1 MAAVLVTMIAV
12 GVQNS
17 HLSVQATKQ
26 TTLVNG
32 FTSVLNIVFAYGAFT
47 AFRNAVLYLTIYSEP
62 QHLLQHDDRAGGLQ
76 GIPKGI
82 GVVAV
87 HRRLCIYRHSCGHLY
102 LRW

>member
-32 FTSVLNIVFAYGAFT
+32 FTSVLNIVFAYGAFIDPRET
-47 AFRNAVLYLTIYSEP
+47 VLDLTIHSQP
-62 QHLLQHDDRAGGLQ
+62 QYLL
-76 GIPKGI
+76 
-82 GVVAV
+82 
-87 HRRLCIYRHSCGHLY
+87 
-102 LRW
+102 